1 MIELRGVT
9 ARARVR
15 RRALAAQGLL
25 HARPFGS
32 GLHGARHAIKHLG
45 YVQIDS
51 IAVVHRAHHH
61 VLYARVP
68 GYEPAMMNRL
78 LRGGDVFEYWAH
90 AAAFMP
96 MGDFRF
102 SLPYKQAIRSGQV
115 HWYKNPDTKLMRE
128 VLARIRVDGP
138 LRSRDLEARKS
149 TGSGWWDWKPAKKAI
164 EQLYMR
170 GDLMVADREGFQKT
184 YDLTERVLPAGVD
197 TSLPSVEAL
206 ARYLLSQQLRSSA
219 FVSLKG
225 LTYLRRIPG
234 LRTATKAV
242 VAEKLGSRELEQ
254 VRLESG
260 ELYLCEAGMLEQRL
274 PPSAARVMILSPF
287 DNSVIQRERLSALF
301 DFRYQL
307 ECYVPEAKRRYG
319 YFCLPLLYRDRFV
332 GVMDCKAHR
341 ISAQLELKSL
351 HLQLRGL
358 DESAFASAFAEALRR
373 FLRFQGCRAVALG
386 TTLPKRIGFAI
397 KDMV

>member
-32 GLHGARHAIKHLG
+32 GLHGARHAIRHLG

-51 IAVVHRAHHH
+51 IAVVQRAHHH

-96 MGDFRF
+96 MGDFRY

-260 ELYLCEAGMLEQRL
+260 EVYLCEAGMLEQRL
-274 PPSAARVMILSPF
+274 PRTAARV
-287 DNSVIQRERLSALF
+287 
-301 DFRYQL
+301 
-307 ECYVPEAKRRYG
+307 PEPKRRYG
-319 YFCLPLLYRDRFV
+319 YFCLPLLYRDQFV

-341 ISAQLELKSL
+341 NSAQLELKSL

-386 TTLPKRIGFAI
+386 TTLPRRIGFAI